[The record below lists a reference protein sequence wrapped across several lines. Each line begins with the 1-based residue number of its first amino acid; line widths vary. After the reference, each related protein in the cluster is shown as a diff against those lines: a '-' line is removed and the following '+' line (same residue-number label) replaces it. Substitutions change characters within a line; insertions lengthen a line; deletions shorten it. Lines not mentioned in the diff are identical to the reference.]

1 MDAFEQG
8 YGISPLVTAVQW
20 LEALL
25 LGPLALAVGTI
36 AVAAFGFLMLSGR
49 VDVRTGARIV
59 IGCFILFG
67 ARSIATGLQAGAAG
81 LGGREANY
89 ATAESSTT
97 ALPAPQTAASPA
109 APAPPVYDPY
119 AGAAAPT
126 ASTTC
131 CE

>member
-1 MDAFEQG
+1 MDAFDQG
-8 YGISPLVTAVQW
+8 YGTSPLVGAVQW
-20 LEALL
+20 IEALL
-25 LGPLALAVGTI
+25 LGPLALALGTI

-67 ARSIATGLQAGAAG
+67 ARSIATGLQSGAAG
-81 LGGREANY
+81 LSTREVTYPAVP
-89 ATAESSTT
+89 ATVAR
-97 ALPAPQTAASPA
+97 PASQEVPA
-109 APAPPVYDPY
+109 YDPF

-126 ASTTC
+126 TATTC

>member
-1 MDAFEQG
+1 MDAFDQG

-49 VDVRTGARIV
+49 VDVRTGARVV

-81 LGGREANY
+81 LGEREASY
-89 ATAESSTT
+89 AAPFTT
-97 ALPAPQTAASPA
+97 AATLPEPQSIATPSPQAPA
-109 APAPPVYDPY
+109 AYDPY